1 MQEAMGRQ
9 IYYIL
14 LDFMYQGQ
22 FCNFIIFWNGQ
33 SIRSSFGLYFKFG
46 YLVGLSS
53 KSLSPSPSLI
63 RVLRN
68 PSSTRIRY

>member
-1 MQEAMGRQ
+1 MDCA
-9 IYYIL
+9 YSPL
-14 LDFMYQGQ
+14 
-22 FCNFIIFWNGQ
+22 
-33 SIRSSFGLYFKFG
+33 GLTLVYFKFG

-53 KSLSPSPSLI
+53 KRLRSPNPSLI